1 MTNQIRMTKP
11 EGCVLRHS
19 SFSRKKQKARSTEA
33 KRSGVE
39 GSRDLT
45 LKLSQRDSSVG
56 PGRRYSLGMT
66 RFRMKDVL
74 QKIVDVR
81 AAEVRT
87 LWLGFAFHF
96 LILTAYYIIKP
107 IRDSIAASN
116 RLETLPWMFT
126 ATLIVMLIANTIFA
140 AIVARMER
148 RKFIPFAY
156 AFFILVLALFF
167 VLMRTGS
174 PEQQVWTGRAFYVWV
189 SVFNLFNTAIFW
201 AFMTD
206 LFTVE
211 QGKRL
216 YAFIAVGGTL
226 GAIAGAYITKN
237 LIRGMGPA
245 NLIAISATLFA
256 IVCFLVRFFP
266 NNFTEGNRVEA
277 AREQPIGGTVWSGI
291 THIARSPYLFGLA
304 AAIMLYTTTST
315 WAYFQQTTLAGQA
328 LKTSTDRTVFLSN
341 LEIWVNTITLFIQ
354 IFLTGRLLKWFG
366 VAFTLISLPFLSML
380 GFAAMAI
387 APSLSMLAFFQVTRR
402 AAAYAL
408 MRPSHDELLFTVLR
422 REDKYKVK
430 SVTDTL
436 GYRVGDQLGAW
447 SYGGLGPNGL
457 GLSLNVISW
466 FAVPITAGWCL
477 LSLWLARKQHALA
490 LAQRREIPEVA
501 VTT

>member
-1 MTNQIRMTKP
+1 MKT
-11 EGCVLRHS
+11 V
-19 SFSRKKQKARSTEA
+19 
-33 KRSGVE
+33 
-39 GSRDLT
+39 
-45 LKLSQRDSSVG
+45 
-56 PGRRYSLGMT
+56 
-66 RFRMKDVL
+66 RMKGVL

-81 AAEVRT
+81 AAEVRA

-167 VLMRTGS
+167 VVMRTGS
-174 PEQQVWTGRAFYVWV
+174 PGQQVWTGRAFYVWV

-226 GAIAGAYITKN
+226 GAIAARTSRRISFEAWDLQTWSRFQQHCLRLSAFWCGFSQTISRKGTDLCLLENNQSAGLPGPVSRTSRAR
-237 LIRGMGPA
+237 LIYSAWPPPSCFTPPRQRGR
-245 NLIAISATLFA
+245 ISADH
-256 IVCFLVRFFP
+256 
-266 NNFTEGNRVEA
+266 
-277 AREQPIGGTVWSGI
+277 S
-291 THIARSPYLFGLA
+291 RSPSFKDQHGPD
-304 AAIMLYTTTST
+304 S
-315 WAYFQQTTLAGQA
+315 
-328 LKTSTDRTVFLSN
+328 FLSN
-341 LEIWVNTITLFIQ
+341 LEIWVNMITLFIQ

-366 VAFTLISLPFLSML
+366 VAFTLISLPFVSML

-408 MRPSHDELLFTVLR
+408 MRPSREILFTVLK

-447 SYGGLGPNGL
+447 SSGGLGPNGL

-490 LAQRREIPEVA
+490 LAQRREMPEVA